1 MNQHNERSTHIVTPT
16 RRVASADSR
25 FDWRVV
31 DIPREVTRAE
41 ARALLT
47 EQAEYGRWDLIR
59 SQTFIGGARRV
70 WLRRRVMN
78 VRRTDVA
85 RTDAA

>member
-1 MNQHNERSTHIVTPT
+1 MNHDARSTTHIVTPT
-16 RRVASADSR
+16 RRMRSADSR
-25 FDWRVV
+25 FDWRVI
-31 DIPREVTRAE
+31 DIPSEITRSE

-59 SQTFIGGARRV
+59 SQAFVGGARRV

-78 VRRTDVA
+78 VRRTD
-85 RTDAA
+85 DAA

>member
-1 MNQHNERSTHIVTPT
+1 MNHDARRTAHIITP
-16 RRVASADSR
+16 RRTAAPADSR

-31 DIPREVTRAE
+31 DIPVEITRSE
-41 ARALLT
+41 ARSLLT

-78 VRRTDVA
+78 VRRTD
-85 RTDAA
+85 DAA

>member
-1 MNQHNERSTHIVTPT
+1 MTDARRAPHIVTP
-16 RRVASADSR
+16 RRAATPTDSR

-31 DIPREVTRAE
+31 DIPRDVTRAE
-41 ARALLT
+41 ARAILT

-78 VRRTDVA
+78 VRRTD
-85 RTDAA
+85 AA